1 MNAHMISVLGWYS
14 LAYLV
19 AFIGFYPMAFV
30 VRKKL
35 TFKICKNLNF
45 MGNYSLIDSS
55 IKKAVYPFKSGFTA
69 CVFFVVTTLIL
80 VFSGHFLL

>member
-1 MNAHMISVLGWYS
+1 
-14 LAYLV
+14 
-19 AFIGFYPMAFV
+19 
-30 VRKKL
+30 
-35 TFKICKNLNF
+35 